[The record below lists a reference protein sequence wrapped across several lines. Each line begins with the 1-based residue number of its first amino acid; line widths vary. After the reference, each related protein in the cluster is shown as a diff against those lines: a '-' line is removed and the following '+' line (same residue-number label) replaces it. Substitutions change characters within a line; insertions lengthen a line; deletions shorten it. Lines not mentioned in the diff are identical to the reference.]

1 MTWIM
6 VIFINPDFKRR
17 VDELLLRQDETS
29 TVQRKPNDN
38 PRAGEGDDS
47 QAQRV
52 GRGTTT
58 ASSRRVE
65 LEGMTGT
72 WEAYVLSSQNF
83 YLYFYFLNTHTTHE
97 KILIA
102 RPMLEKFVFLMA
114 RH

>member
-47 QAQRV
+47 Q
-52 GRGTTT
+52 GLNE
-58 ASSRRVE
+58 SSPRDDDGVE
-65 LEGMTGT
+65 
-72 WEAYVLSSQNF
+72 
-83 YLYFYFLNTHTTHE
+83 
-97 KILIA
+97 
-102 RPMLEKFVFLMA
+102 
-114 RH
+114 